1 MGIGTVGNYLR
12 DKPRKST
19 VINLPKG
26 MRQDK
31 KRKSI
36 SKKENTIRAIHT
48 TGNTWYI
55 IPINAFLAGSKSV
68 TGNLI
73 RPQVVCYK
81 PDQKLD
87 FLASSGT
94 RLDLLPTVTYHPT
107 AK

>member
-1 MGIGTVGNYLR
+1 MGIGTAGNYLR
-12 DKPRKST
+12 DKLRKST

-26 MRQDK
+26 MRQAK
-31 KRKSI
+31 KRRSI

-48 TGNTWYI
+48 TGNIWYI
-55 IPINAFLAGSKSV
+55 IPINAFLTGSKSV

-87 FLASSGT
+87 FPAPSGT